1 MLAENKKESSIY
13 ILGEE
18 FRIICWTRTITITE
32 YDVLLLFKG
41 AMVARLC
48 VYMSGYQKGVWYLNI
63 NNIWDRVSEPNKSKT
78 VKAIV
83 LDYILTNFNKIT
95 TKTDEKSS

>member
-18 FRIICWTRTITITE
+18 FKIIRWTRTIISTE
-32 YDVLLLFKG
+32 YEVLLLFKG
-41 AMVARLC
+41 AMVARLT
-48 VYMSGYQKGVWYLNI
+48 VYMSGYQKGVWYLNL
-63 NNIWDRVSEPNKSKT
+63 NNDWNKVLESNKSKT
-78 VKAIV
+78 VKAVV